1 MIYVILRVILK
12 FIVVL
17 FLVFSCQNKDSHQ
30 SLLQSI
36 ISQRAYTE
44 FTFVECFRSE
54 AQQRLLVYQDTLEAD
69 YDAEGRLLREGF
81 WYFEYNA
88 QGQLSARHLWSA
100 SAASPL
106 QSYLYRYDTRQQLVQ
121 IDRRA
126 HPDSLPHSTEKWLYD
141 AQGRLIRKIY
151 LEKKQATYLIES
163 YGYRKA
169 QIQEKQIQWENPR
182 PQLLEIRY
190 LYDKKGLL
198 EKEIQVFQQDS
209 LSTNQKEY
217 LYDEQGRIALI
228 KVSKMMPLQG
238 TLDSYL
244 LSAVSYEYDPQG
256 RKKEV
261 LTYLI
266 DSQGRQVPYTSTQ
279 YSYWRQ

>member
-1 MIYVILRVILK
+1 MMHVIFGSRTK

-17 FLVFSCQNKDSHQ
+17 FLFFSCQNKDSPQ
-30 SLLQSI
+30 SLLQTL

-81 WYFEYNA
+81 WYFEYNT
-88 QGQLSARHLWSA
+88 QGNLAARHLWSA

-106 QSYLYRYDTRQQLVQ
+106 QSYFYRYDTRQQLVQ
-121 IDRRA
+121 IDRRP
-126 HPDSLPHSTEKWLYD
+126 HPDSLPSLAEKWLYD
-141 AQGRLIRKIY
+141 AQGKLAKKMY
-151 LEKKQATYLIES
+151 FEKKQMPYYTEA
-163 YGYRKA
+163 YGYQQARL
-169 QIQEKQIQWENPR
+169 QEKQMQWEQPS

-190 LYDKKGLL
+190 LYDEKGLL

-217 LYDEQGRIALI
+217 LYDEQGRVTLI
-228 KVSKMMPLQG
+228 KVSKMMPLYG

-244 LSAVSYEYDPQG
+244 LSVLSYEYDPQG

-261 LTYLI
+261 LSYLI
-266 DSQGRQVPYTSTQ
+266 DGQGRQVPYTTTQ
-279 YSYWRQ
+279 YRYWRE